1 VSVQDSSKPGFRL
14 GPRAW
19 TFGLLLVGVV
29 AGWIFYWQQ
38 ARHNQQRQNLD
49 SQTAIV
55 TRQDVIVMVSASGSI
70 RPITPVNVS
79 PKQPGRIISIGVDQG
94 DRVTAGQTLARMDD
108 SNLRGPYL
116 SAVGK
121 LSAAAANLRK
131 LQLGNRPQEIRQARE
146 NLNQAQ
152 AEIIAVRSTYLGN
165 LALYQAGALGR
176 VAFDGSRSQYLAS
189 QERIK
194 ALQAQLDLVA
204 AGFRREDIEVARAQ
218 VLQAR
223 GDLQT
228 IKAQLNDTV
237 IRAPFAGVIT
247 QKYADVGAFVTP
259 TTSASATSSATSSS
273 IFALAG
279 QLEGLAN
286 VSETDIGSIYPG
298 QPVQLQVDAY
308 PGRIFHGKVR
318 LIAPDSVVVQN
329 VTSFQ
334 VRITLPDQASLDDRA
349 SLPDQASLAAKG
361 SGKLISGM
369 NFTASFVVGRH
380 LNSLLIPTPAIVTRQ
395 GGLGVYLPAA
405 GASPRF
411 QPVRVG
417 ATVGTKTEVLA
428 GLSAGQKVLI
438 TFPGQRSPNDKPVR
452 ASSPF
457 QPSPGGGRGI
467 R

>member
-1 VSVQDSSKPGFRL
+1 MSVQDSSKPGFRL

-298 QPVQLQVDAY
+298 QPLQLQVDAY

-334 VRITLPDQASLDDRA
+334 VRITLPDQASLADRA
-349 SLPDQASLAAKG
+349 SLPDQASLAAQG

>member
-1 VSVQDSSKPGFRL
+1 MSVQDSSKPGFRL

-94 DRVTAGQTLARMDD
+94 DRVTVGQTLARMDD
-108 SNLRGPYL
+108 SNLRGPCL

-228 IKAQLNDTV
+228 IQAQLNDTV

-334 VRITLPDQASLDDRA
+334 VRITLPDQASLADRA
-349 SLPDQASLAAKG
+349 SLPDQASLAAQG

>member
-1 VSVQDSSKPGFRL
+1 VSVQDSSKSGFRI
-14 GPRAW
+14 GPRVW
-19 TFGLLLVGVV
+19 TVGLLLVGVV
-29 AGWIFYWQQ
+29 GGWIFFWQQ
-38 ARHNQQRQNLD
+38 ARHSQQRQNLD

-55 TRQDVIVMVSASGSI
+55 TRQDVIVMVTASGSI

-79 PKQPGRIISIGVDQG
+79 PKQPGRIISIAVDQG

-108 SNLRGPYL
+108 SNLRGVYL

-228 IKAQLNDTV
+228 IQAQLDDTV

-298 QPVQLQVDAY
+298 QPVELQVDAY

-334 VRITLPDQASLDDRA
+334 VRITLTDQASLT
-349 SLPDQASLAAKG
+349 DQTSLADQG

-428 GLSAGQKVLI
+428 GLSAGQKVFI
-438 TFPGQRSPNDKPVR
+438 TFPGQRRPNDKPVR

-457 QPSPGGGRGI
+457 QSSPGGGRGI

>member
-228 IKAQLNDTV
+228 IQAQLNDTV

-334 VRITLPDQASLDDRA
+334 VRITLPDQASLADRA
-349 SLPDQASLAAKG
+349 SLPDQASLAAQG

>member
-1 VSVQDSSKPGFRL
+1 MSVPDPSKPGFRL

-19 TFGLLLVGVV
+19 TLGLLLVGVV
-29 AGWIFYWQQ
+29 GGWIFFWQQ
-38 ARHNQQRQNLD
+38 ARHSQQRQNLD

-55 TRQDVIVMVSASGSI
+55 TRQDVIVMVTASGSI

-79 PKQPGRIISIGVDQG
+79 PKQPGRIISIAVDQG
-94 DRVTAGQTLARMDD
+94 DRVTAGQSLARMDD
-108 SNLRGPYL
+108 SNLRGSYL

-152 AEIIAVRSTYLGN
+152 AEIIAVRSTYLGY

-228 IKAQLNDTV
+228 IQAQLDDTV

-286 VSETDIGSIYPG
+286 ASETDIGSIYPG
-298 QPVQLQVDAY
+298 QPVELQVDAY
-308 PGRIFHGKVR
+308 PGRIFHGRVR

-334 VRITLPDQASLDDRA
+334 VRITLT
-349 SLPDQASLAAKG
+349 DQASLADQG

-405 GASPRF
+405 GASSRF

-428 GLSAGQKVLI
+428 GLVEGQKVFI
-438 TFPGQRSPNDKPVR
+438 TFPGQRKPNDKPVR

>member
-1 VSVQDSSKPGFRL
+1 V
-14 GPRAW
+14 
-19 TFGLLLVGVV
+19 VG
-29 AGWIFYWQQ
+29 GWIFFWQQ
-38 ARHNQQRQNLD
+38 ARHSQQRQNLD

-55 TRQDVIVMVSASGSI
+55 TRQDVIVMVTASGSI

-79 PKQPGRIISIGVDQG
+79 PKQPGRIISIAVDQG

-108 SNLRGPYL
+108 SNLRGVYL

-131 LQLGNRPQEIRQARE
+131 LQLGNRPQEIQQARE

-228 IKAQLNDTV
+228 IQAQLNDTV

-298 QPVQLQVDAY
+298 QPVELQVDAY

-334 VRITLPDQASLDDRA
+334 VRITLADQASPA
-349 SLPDQASLAAKG
+349 DQASLADQTSPADQG

-380 LNSLLIPTPAIVTRQ
+380 LKSLLIPTPAIVTRQ

-417 ATVGTKTEVLA
+417 ATVGTKTEVLS
-428 GLSAGQKVLI
+428 GLSAGQKVFI

-457 QPSPGGGRGI
+457 QSSPGGGRGI

>member
-1 VSVQDSSKPGFRL
+1 MSVQDSSKPGFRL

>member
-1 VSVQDSSKPGFRL
+1 
-14 GPRAW
+14 
-19 TFGLLLVGVV
+19 
-29 AGWIFYWQQ
+29 
-38 ARHNQQRQNLD
+38 
-49 SQTAIV
+49 
-55 TRQDVIVMVSASGSI
+55 
-70 RPITPVNVS
+70 
-79 PKQPGRIISIGVDQG
+79 
-94 DRVTAGQTLARMDD
+94 MDD
-108 SNLRGPYL
+108 SNLRGLYL

-121 LSAAAANLRK
+121 LSATEANLRK

-228 IKAQLNDTV
+228 IQAQLDDTV

-279 QLEGLAN
+279 QLEGGQLVAHIVAGGVLGRAVVFLLVDEHPIAALAGDGG
-286 VSETDIGSIYPG
+286 VE
-298 QPVQLQVDAY
+298 
-308 PGRIFHGKVR
+308 HVR
-318 LIAPDSVVVQN
+318 L
-329 VTSFQ
+329 
-334 VRITLPDQASLDDRA
+334 RL
-349 SLPDQASLAAKG
+349 
-361 SGKLISGM
+361 
-369 NFTASFVVGRH
+369 
-380 LNSLLIPTPAIVTRQ
+380 
-395 GGLGVYLPAA
+395 GGLEFRPRGYHADDPVAA
-405 GASPRF
+405 PGDHRHAQLLKTLF
-411 QPVRVG
+411 Q
-417 ATVGTKTEVLA
+417 A
-428 GLSAGQKVLI
+428 GLLLFAVLKMLFDTLSKLWKI
-438 TFPGQRSPNDKPVR
+438 GR
-452 ASSPF
+452 AHV
-457 QPSPGGGRGI
+457 
-467 R
+467 

>member
-1 VSVQDSSKPGFRL
+1 MSVQDSSKPGFRL

-334 VRITLPDQASLDDRA
+334 VRITLPDQASLADRA
-349 SLPDQASLAAKG
+349 SLPDQASLAAQG

>member
-1 VSVQDSSKPGFRL
+1 MSVQDPSKPGFRL

-19 TFGLLLVGVV
+19 TVGLLLVGVV
-29 AGWIFYWQQ
+29 GGWIFVWQQ
-38 ARHNQQRQNLD
+38 ARHNQRRQNLD

-79 PKQPGRIISIGVDQG
+79 PKQPGRIISIAVDQG
-94 DRVTAGQTLARMDD
+94 DRVTAGQPLARMDD
-108 SNLRGPYL
+108 SNLRGLYL
-116 SAVGK
+116 SAMGK

-131 LQLGNRPQEIRQARE
+131 LQLGNRPQEIQQARE

-176 VAFDGSRSQYLAS
+176 IAFDGSRSQYLAS

-228 IKAQLNDTV
+228 IQAQLNDTV

-298 QPVQLQVDAY
+298 QPVELQVDAY

-334 VRITLPDQASLDDRA
+334 VRITLTDQ
-349 SLPDQASLAAKG
+349 G

-417 ATVGTKTEVLA
+417 ATVGTKTEVLS
-428 GLSAGQKVLI
+428 GLSAGQKVFI
-438 TFPGQRSPNDKPVR
+438 TFPGQRRPNDKPVR

-457 QPSPGGGRGI
+457 QSSPGGGRGI

>member
-1 VSVQDSSKPGFRL
+1 MSVQDSSKPGFRL

-29 AGWIFYWQQ
+29 SGWIFYWQQ

-298 QPVQLQVDAY
+298 QPVQLQVYAY

-334 VRITLPDQASLDDRA
+334 VRITLPDQASLADRA
-349 SLPDQASLAAKG
+349 SLPDQASLAAQG

>member
-1 VSVQDSSKPGFRL
+1 M
-14 GPRAW
+14 
-19 TFGLLLVGVV
+19 LVGVV
-29 AGWIFYWQQ
+29 GGWIFFGQQ
-38 ARHNQQRQNLD
+38 ARNNQRRQNLNA
-49 SQTAIV
+49 QTIVV
-55 TRQDVIVMVSASGSI
+55 TRQDVIVKVTASGSI

-79 PKQPGRIISIGVDQG
+79 PKQPGRIISIAVDQG
-94 DRVTAGQTLARMDD
+94 DRVTAGQILARMDD

-116 SAVGK
+116 SAAGK
-121 LSAAAANLRK
+121 LSAAEANLKK
-131 LQLGNRPQEIRQARE
+131 LRLGNRPQEIQQARE
-146 NLNQAQ
+146 NLKQAQ
-152 AEIIAVRSTYLGN
+152 ADIIAVRSVYLGN

-189 QERIK
+189 QGRIK
-194 ALQAQLDLVA
+194 ALQAQLDLVS
-204 AGFRREDIEVARAQ
+204 AGFRSEDIEAARAQ

-228 IKAQLNDTV
+228 IQAQLDDTV

-279 QLEGLAN
+279 PLEGLAN
-286 VSETDIGSIYPG
+286 ISETDIASIYPG
-298 QPVQLQVDAY
+298 QPVELQVDAY
-308 PGRIFHGKVR
+308 PGRIFQGKVR

-334 VRITLPDQASLDDRA
+334 VRI
-349 SLPDQASLAAKG
+349 SLADQG

-369 NFTASFVVGRH
+369 NFTVSFVVGRH
-380 LNSLLIPTPAIVTRQ
+380 LNSLLIPTPAIVTSQ

-405 GASPRF
+405 GGSPRF

-417 ATVGTKTEVLA
+417 ATVGSKTEVLA
-428 GLSAGQKVLI
+428 GLVEGQKVFI
-438 TFPGQRSPNDKPVR
+438 TFPGQRRPNDKPVR

>member
-1 VSVQDSSKPGFRL
+1 V
-14 GPRAW
+14 
-19 TFGLLLVGVV
+19 VG
-29 AGWIFYWQQ
+29 GWIFFWQQ
-38 ARHNQQRQNLD
+38 ARHSQQRQNLD

-55 TRQDVIVMVSASGSI
+55 TRQDVIVMVTASGSI

-79 PKQPGRIISIGVDQG
+79 PKQPGRIISIAVDQD

-108 SNLRGPYL
+108 TNLRGVYL

-131 LQLGNRPQEIRQARE
+131 LQLGNRPQEIQQARE

-176 VAFDGSRSQYLAS
+176 VAFDGSRSQYLAG

-228 IKAQLNDTV
+228 IQAQLNDTV

-298 QPVQLQVDAY
+298 QPVELQVDAY

-334 VRITLPDQASLDDRA
+334 VRITLTDQASPA
-349 SLPDQASLAAKG
+349 DQASLADQTSPADQG

-411 QPVRVG
+411 QHVRVG
-417 ATVGTKTEVLA
+417 ATVGTKTEVLS
-428 GLSAGQKVLI
+428 GLSAGQKVFI
-438 TFPGQRSPNDKPVR
+438 TFPGQRRPNDKPVR

-457 QPSPGGGRGI
+457 QSSPGGGRGI

>member
-1 VSVQDSSKPGFRL
+1 
-14 GPRAW
+14 
-19 TFGLLLVGVV
+19 
-29 AGWIFYWQQ
+29 
-38 ARHNQQRQNLD
+38 
-49 SQTAIV
+49 
-55 TRQDVIVMVSASGSI
+55 
-70 RPITPVNVS
+70 
-79 PKQPGRIISIGVDQG
+79 
-94 DRVTAGQTLARMDD
+94 
-108 SNLRGPYL
+108 
-116 SAVGK
+116 
-121 LSAAAANLRK
+121 
-131 LQLGNRPQEIRQARE
+131 
-146 NLNQAQ
+146 
-152 AEIIAVRSTYLGN
+152 
-165 LALYQAGALGR
+165 
-176 VAFDGSRSQYLAS
+176 
-189 QERIK
+189 
-194 ALQAQLDLVA
+194 
-204 AGFRREDIEVARAQ
+204 

-228 IKAQLNDTV
+228 IKAQLDDTV

-298 QPVQLQVDAY
+298 QPVELQVDAY

-334 VRITLPDQASLDDRA
+334 VRITLG
-349 SLPDQASLAAKG
+349 DQASLADQG
-361 SGKLISGM
+361 RDKLISGM
-369 NFTASFVVGRH
+369 NFAASFVVGRH
-380 LNSLLIPTPAIVTRQ
+380 LNSLLVPTPAIVTRQ

>member
-1 VSVQDSSKPGFRL
+1 MSVQDSSKPGFRL

-228 IKAQLNDTV
+228 IQAQLNDTV

-334 VRITLPDQASLDDRA
+334 VRITLPDQASLADRA
-349 SLPDQASLAAKG
+349 SLPDQASLAAQG

-417 ATVGTKTEVLA
+417 ATVGTKTEVLS
-428 GLSAGQKVLI
+428 GLSAGQKVFI
-438 TFPGQRSPNDKPVR
+438 TFPGQRRPNDKPVR

-457 QPSPGGGRGI
+457 QSSPGGGRGI